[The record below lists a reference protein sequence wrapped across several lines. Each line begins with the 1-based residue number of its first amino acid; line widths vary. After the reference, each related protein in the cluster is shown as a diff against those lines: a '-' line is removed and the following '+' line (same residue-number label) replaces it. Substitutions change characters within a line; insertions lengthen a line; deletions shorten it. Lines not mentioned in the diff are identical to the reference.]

1 MNIAK
6 LNGARTA
13 IMFGKQMKMT
23 RDSCD
28 INNITMSYTIIK
40 VVFFVE

>member
-6 LNGARTA
+6 LNGARKT

-28 INNITMSYTIIK
+28 INNITMNCKIIK
-40 VVFFVE
+40 VVFFIE